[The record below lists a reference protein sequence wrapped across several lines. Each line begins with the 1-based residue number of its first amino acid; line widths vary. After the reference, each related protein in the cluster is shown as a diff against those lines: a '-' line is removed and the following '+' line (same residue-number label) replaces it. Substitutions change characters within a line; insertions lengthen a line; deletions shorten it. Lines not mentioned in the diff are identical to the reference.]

1 MLQRVCKG
9 APDSPDLLLVVE
21 VDIGRLEPLPKVVQ
35 VAVAAEG
42 VALEVEL
49 LGAAV
54 KDLYINY
61 DYLLSFTISIS

>member
-1 MLQRVCKG
+1 M
-9 APDSPDLLLVVE
+9 VE
-21 VDIGRLEPLPKVVQ
+21 VDVGRLEPLPEVVQ

-54 KDLYINY
+54 KDLNINY
-61 DYLLSFTISIS
+61 DCLLSLRWIS

>member
-1 MLQRVCKG
+1 M
-9 APDSPDLLLVVE
+9 VE

-61 DYLLSFTISIS
+61 DYLLSFKKIS